1 MKRIMPSAPRAMLS
15 VPILIVFLICC
26 AGLQAQS
33 LNDAAKS
40 AEMDQGRIER
50 AKALMAAHQLETAAT
65 ELESVRAATKEPAL
79 RNITSVM
86 LMNVYLEAG
95 NYTRAEALLDESFQS
110 DAARNEDSLRTYFAL
125 AGQAVNGARGHLAR
139 YRNFG
144 INIMDANLQP
154 EAATDLNRL
163 RALIERMVVQAK
175 TVSANR
181 KAYDSLSL
189 LEDVLG
195 LRLALAK
202 DVDDQAT
209 WSSEYSSVREVLASS
224 ETQVAS
230 LGAMPVLP
238 ARKSVTLA
246 DNKQISTTS
255 AKTDPVAVQPQSESN
270 HATDNT
276 PTVPQTEQVVAGP
289 DLSPTSATS
298 TDIAKPIDKGL
309 LNTIAIRRVL
319 PHYPSVARQMGMAGM
334 VRVYVILDENGK
346 VIDVPKS
353 DGPALLRTSAETAA
367 RQWVFGPSL
376 NEGRPVRVS
385 GYIDFNFTL

>member
-1 MKRIMPSAPRAMLS
+1 MPSAPRAMLS

-139 YRNFG
+139 YRSFG

-289 DLSPTSATS
+289 SLSPTSATS

-319 PHYPSVARQMGMAGM
+319 PHYPSVARQMGMVGM

>member
-1 MKRIMPSAPRAMLS
+1 MLRT
-15 VPILIVFLICC
+15 VPVLVVFLLFC

-33 LNDAAKS
+33 LIDAAKS
-40 AEMDQGRIER
+40 AETDQGRIER

-65 ELESVRAATKEPAL
+65 ELESVRAATKEAAL

-110 DAARNEDSLRTYFAL
+110 DAGRNEESLRTYFAL
-125 AGQAVNGARGHLAR
+125 AGQAVNGSRGHLAR
-139 YRNFG
+139 YRGFG
-144 INIMDANLQP
+144 INIADANLQP
-154 EAATDLNRL
+154 EAANDLNRL

-175 TVSANR
+175 TISGAR

-202 DVDDQAT
+202 DAEDQAA
-209 WSSEYSSVREVLASS
+209 WSREYSSVREVLASS

-238 ARKSVTLA
+238 AKKSIMRP
-246 DNKQISTTS
+246 DSTPTS
-255 AKTDPVAVQPQSESN
+255 TASVNGVAQPQTESN
-270 HATDNT
+270 HAAVNT
-276 PTVPQTEQVVAGP
+276 PGVRQSEREGAGP
-289 DLSPTSATS
+289 NLSPTSITS
-298 TDIAKPIDKGL
+298 TDTEPIDKGS
-309 LNTIAIRRVL
+309 LNSIASKRIL
-319 PHYPSVARQMGMAGM
+319 PHYPSDARQMGITGM

-346 VIDVPKS
+346 VIEVPKS
-353 DGPALLRTSAETAA
+353 DGPALLRTAAENAA
-367 RQWVFGPSL
+367 KQWVFTPSL
-376 NEGRPVRVS
+376 STGRPVRVS